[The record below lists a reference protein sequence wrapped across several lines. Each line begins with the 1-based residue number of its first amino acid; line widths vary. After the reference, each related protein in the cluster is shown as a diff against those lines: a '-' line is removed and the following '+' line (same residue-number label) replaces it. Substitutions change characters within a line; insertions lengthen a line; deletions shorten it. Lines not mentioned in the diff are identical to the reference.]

1 MNRISHDDLR
11 WLLKLL
17 EAEGLTELQVRGG
30 ESEVVISA
38 APAIAAAPHSRE
50 AALDQSPYGAELDEH
65 HIPVL
70 APVAGLF
77 YRAGSPDAAPFVELG
92 DEVIHGDTVALVEA
106 MKLFN
111 EVPAPA
117 TGAVISILAE
127 NGQQVAVDEVL
138 MVIET

>member
-1 MNRISHDDLR
+1 MKPISHDDLR
-11 WLLKLL
+11 WLLRLL
-17 EAEGLTELQVRGG
+17 EAEGLTEVQAREG
-30 ESEVVISA
+30 ESEVVIA
-38 APAIAAAPHSRE
+38 GAPYSRE

-77 YRAGSPDAAPFVELG
+77 YRAGSPDAEPFVEVG
-92 DEVIHGDTVALVEA
+92 DEVIHGDTVAVVEA

-117 TGAVISILAE
+117 TGAVISIVAE
-127 NGQQVAVDEVL
+127 NGHQVAVDEVL
-138 MVIET
+138 MVIKT

>member
-1 MNRISHDDLR
+1 MKPISHDDLR
-11 WLLKLL
+11 WLLRLL
-17 EAEGLTELQVRGG
+17 DAEGLTEVQVREG
-30 ESEVVISA
+30 ESEVVIA
-38 APAIAAAPHSRE
+38 RAPYSRE

-77 YRAGSPDAAPFVELG
+77 YRAGSPDAEPFVEVG